1 MVRDAERGSGVDDT
15 SGHDGDPGSTGDVG
29 STGDAGS
36 TGDVGSTGDAG
47 STGGPASTA
56 QRVGAADGPGA
67 RGARPVRRGGPASS
81 ARTAVVWEVLS
92 AVLSEADPEGRG
104 LDVVDA
110 GGGSGGFA
118 VPLAEAGHRVVVVD
132 PSPDSLAA
140 LSRRA
145 GDAGLADRVR
155 AVQGDATDLP
165 TLLAGLEGLDGG
177 VDLVLCHS
185 VLEVVDDPAAA
196 LAAVAAVLRPG
207 GRLSL
212 LAPNRAAAVLARA
225 LAGRPDEAAHVLSDP
240 AGRWGP
246 GDGTARRW
254 DPAALAE
261 LIVRAG
267 LVVEQVHGVRVVA
280 DLVPSAVLD
289 VEPGAAAALLA
300 LERALSDRPPFRDL
314 ATQLHVLAVR
324 PA

>member
-1 MVRDAERGSGVDDT
+1 MDS
-15 SGHDGDPGSTGDVG
+15 SGHGDTRPG
-29 STGDAGS
+29 
-36 TGDVGSTGDAG
+36 
-47 STGGPASTA
+47 GGPEAGGTS
-56 QRVGAADGPGA
+56 
-67 RGARPVRRGGPASS
+67 ARPAARVPRRSGPASS

-92 AVLSEADPEGRG
+92 AVLAEAQQAAGRR
-104 LDVVDA
+104 LEVVDA

-145 GDAGLADRVR
+145 EEAGVGDRVR
-155 AVQGDATDLP
+155 AVQGDLADLSGA
-165 TLLAGLEGLDGG
+165 LGDLAGA

-185 VLEVVDDPAAA
+185 VLEVVDDPATALAA
-196 LAAVAAVLRPG
+196 LAGVLRPG

-254 DPAALAE
+254 DATALGELVAAS
-261 LIVRAG
+261 G

-289 VEPGAAAALLA
+289 LEPGAAAALLA
-300 LERALSDRPPFRDL
+300 LERALSDRSPFRDL
-314 ATQLHVLAVR
+314 ATLLHVLAVR
-324 PA
+324 PVG

>member
-1 MVRDAERGSGVDDT
+1 MVCGAERGSGVDDT
-15 SGHDGDPGSTGDVG
+15 TGHDS
-29 STGDAGS
+29 GDAGARPEDRPALS
-36 TGDVGSTGDAG
+36 GT
-47 STGGPASTA
+47 GPATDESSSA
-56 QRVGAADGPGA
+56 RAAASDTGQPLLGSG
-67 RGARPVRRGGPASS
+67 RTVRRGGPASS

-92 AVLSEADPEGRG
+92 AVLAEDDPHGRG

-118 VPLAEAGHRVVVVD
+118 VPLAQAGHRVVVVD

-145 GDAGLADRVR
+145 EEAGVDQRVR
-155 AVQGDATDLP
+155 AVQGDVTDLP
-165 TLLAGLEGLDGG
+165 SALGGSDG

-185 VLEVVDDPAAA
+185 VLEVVDDAAAA
-196 LAAVAAVLRPG
+196 LSAVAAVLRPG

-212 LAPNRAAAVLARA
+212 LAPNRASAVLARA

-240 AGRWGP
+240 AGRGGP
-246 GDGTARRW
+246 GDGPARRW
-254 DPAALAE
+254 EPDALRTLVVE
-261 LIVRAG
+261 AG

-289 VEPGAAAALLA
+289 LEPGAAAALLA

-324 PA
+324 PAG